1 MLENKNH
8 MHISGTVRLSACR
21 VIPQTRQQKRVKIL
35 VVNGKGR
42 GGKLLQDILISGGYE
57 VEALSDGREGLE
69 LCKKNIYT
77 LVFTELEISG
87 LSAWQLAE
95 EIKKIDNDLPV
106 ILITGWKAQPDE
118 SAVQKSQIDFVV
130 NKPFSFNQV
139 LKLVKEVTNHA
150 SSLTP

>member
-1 MLENKNH
+1 M
-8 MHISGTVRLSACR
+8 
-21 VIPQTRQQKRVKIL
+21 KIL
-35 VVNGKGR
+35 VVNGHGR

-69 LCKKNIYT
+69 LCKKNNFT
-77 LVFTELEISG
+77 LVFTDLEISG

-95 EIKKIDNDLPV
+95 EIKKINQDIPV

-118 SAVQKSQIDFVV
+118 SALQTSQFNFVV

-139 LKLVKEVTNHA
+139 LTLVKE
-150 SSLTP
+150 LTSEV